1 MSVNFVRC
9 SYSQPKIITVSRDS
23 LIDRLMTESG
33 NLQTTMFIQM
43 VTNSFER
50 MERLL
55 GLPREFH
62 IGKRG
67 GGESGG
73 GSGGLLNAH
82 GLLRVAESMLRKD
95 EVGRPEEGRG
105 GIQYLRQSIKKARRL
120 LRDRIAP

>member
-1 MSVNFVRC
+1 
-9 SYSQPKIITVSRDS
+9 
-23 LIDRLMTESG
+23 
-33 NLQTTMFIQM
+33 MFIQM

-67 GGESGG
+67 GGGTGG
-73 GSGGLLNAH
+73 GTGGLLNAH
-82 GLLRVAESMLRKD
+82 GFLRVAGSMLRKD
-95 EVGRPEEGRG
+95 EVGRPEEGHG
-105 GIQYLRQSIKKARRL
+105 GIQYLRKAIKKARRL

>member
-1 MSVNFVRC
+1 
-9 SYSQPKIITVSRDS
+9 
-23 LIDRLMTESG
+23 
-33 NLQTTMFIQM
+33 MFIQM

-67 GGESGG
+67 GGG

-82 GLLRVAESMLRKD
+82 GFLRVAGSMLRK
-95 EVGRPEEGRG
+95 EEAGRPEEGRG
-105 GIQYLRQSIKKARRL
+105 GIQYLRKAIKKARRL

>member
-1 MSVNFVRC
+1 
-9 SYSQPKIITVSRDS
+9 
-23 LIDRLMTESG
+23 
-33 NLQTTMFIQM
+33 MFIQM

-67 GGESGG
+67 AG
-73 GSGGLLNAH
+73 GSGGLLSAH
-82 GLLRVAESMLRKD
+82 GFLRVAGSMLRK
-95 EVGRPEEGRG
+95 EEAGRPEEGRG
-105 GIQYLRQSIKKARRL
+105 GIQYLRKAIKEARRL